1 MIKNK
6 KRTTRREEGTLNGII
21 HVAVSKFDMNNVN
34 TSAKYVAELVYLLY
48 QVLTQTRIR
57 QTAPQ

>member
-1 MIKNK
+1 MK
-6 KRTTRREEGTLNGII
+6 KVPLTEII